1 MDQEPRGGTNPIG
14 IAGAPQRIV
23 AAAITTQPHRDRTNR
38 TAGHPSRDR
47 RATTL
52 AASGIYSARSEGV
65 ECRVLMTQPQPSATA
80 IFYRNLRWLRFVDRF
95 GRKGQQAV
103 EYVGGLAEL
112 VVQTFSGFFTR
123 PFYSAELLRQM
134 DELGVK
140 SVSITGITA
149 LFTGMVLALQS
160 AYSLEAFGGKVFIG
174 RVVALSLV
182 RELGPV
188 LTALMV
194 GGRVGSGITAEIGSM
209 TVTEQV
215 DALRS
220 MAISPIRRLVVP
232 RIVAVVLMMPVLTA
246 IADGLGILGGLAIA
260 VLELRMTF
268 QDYFTSILQQLS
280 ISDICSGL
288 GKTLFFGFEVAAIGC
303 YNGLQVEGGAAAVG
317 RATTRTVVLASIS
330 ILVSDFFLTKLFL
343 AI

>member
-1 MDQEPRGGTNPIG
+1 
-14 IAGAPQRIV
+14 
-23 AAAITTQPHRDRTNR
+23 
-38 TAGHPSRDR
+38 
-47 RATTL
+47 
-52 AASGIYSARSEGV
+52 
-65 ECRVLMTQPQPSATA
+65 
-80 IFYRNLRWLRFVDRF
+80 
-95 GRKGQQAV
+95 
-103 EYVGGLAEL
+103 
-112 VVQTFSGFFTR
+112 
-123 PFYSAELLRQM
+123 M

-140 SVSITGITA
+140 SVAITGITA
-149 LFTGMVLALQS
+149 LFTGMVLALQT
-160 AYSLEAFGGKVFIG
+160 AYSLEAFGGKMFVG
-174 RVVALSLV
+174 RVVSLSLV

-220 MAISPIRRLVVP
+220 MAISPVRRLVVP
-232 RIVAVVLMMPVLTA
+232 RVVAVVFMMPILTA
-246 IADGLGILGGLAIA
+246 IADVLGILGGLAIA

-268 QDYFTSILQQLS
+268 QDYFTSIFQQLA
-280 ISDICSGL
+280 ISDVCSGL
-288 GKTLFFGFEVAAIGC
+288 AKTFFFGFEIAVIGC

>member
-1 MDQEPRGGTNPIG
+1 M
-14 IAGAPQRIV
+14 AP
-23 AAAITTQPHRDRTNR
+23 P
-38 TAGHPSRDR
+38 
-47 RATTL
+47 
-52 AASGIYSARSEGV
+52 E
-65 ECRVLMTQPQPSATA
+65 PSATA
-80 IFYRNLRWLRFVDRF
+80 IFYRNLGWLRFVDRF
-95 GRKGQQAV
+95 GRKGSAIV
-103 EYVGGLAEL
+103 DYIGGLAEL
-112 VVQTFSGFFTR
+112 IGEAVVDCFTR
-123 PFYSAELLRQM
+123 PFYGTEVMRQM

-140 SVSITGITA
+140 SVAITGITA
-149 LFTGMVLALQS
+149 LFTGMVLALQT
-160 AYSLEAFGGKVFIG
+160 AYSLEAFGGKMFVG
-174 RVVALSLV
+174 RVVSLSLV

-215 DALRS
+215 DALRA
-220 MAISPIRRLVVP
+220 MAISPSRRLVVP
-232 RIVAVVLMMPVLTA
+232 RLVAVVLMMPVLTA
-246 IADGLGILGGLAIA
+246 IADALGILGGLAIA

-280 ISDICSGL
+280 ISDISSGL
-288 GKTLFFGFEVAAIGC
+288 AKTLFFGFEIAAIGC